1 MMFVESITESPLFE
15 ISANC
20 WYLAGCV
27 TGSVKLPSSD
37 KMRKQT
43 YEQAL
48 VVFGYPSY
56 RIKMDENYAKVAKAL
71 PGFWPMDPEEDSELY
86 EEICA
91 ASEEYTIKV
100 LARTME
106 EGGYPL
112 SLGTFEELNENGRAL
127 IEMDSKSSGH
137 RYEDAEDD
145 AERKWKTYRDY
156 TDADQFES
164 LFTGSKAVPLEA
176 HWMDL

>member
-1 MMFVESITESPLFE
+1 MMFVEIITESPLFE
-15 ISANC
+15 LSVNC

-27 TGSVKLPSSD
+27 TGSVKLPALD
-37 KMRKQT
+37 EMRKQT

-48 VVFGYPSY
+48 VAFGYPSY
-56 RIKMDENYAKVAKAL
+56 RIKMDENYARVAMAV
-71 PGFWPMDPEEDSELY
+71 PGLWPKDPEEDSELY
-86 EEICA
+86 DETWA
-91 ASEEYTIKV
+91 ASEEYTV
-100 LARTME
+100 QLLARTME

-112 SLGTFEELNENGRAL
+112 SLGTFEELNENGKAL
-127 IEMDSKSSGH
+127 IEMDSKSSSH
-137 RYEDAEDD
+137 RYEDAKDD
-145 AERKWKTYRDY
+145 AEWKWKTYRDY